1 MTWLFDSARK
11 FHITACN
18 FLQKYFKLG
27 LSSIIMDNM
36 SGLAPSSQSHILTG
50 DKLVYLAVKYSKV
63 VDNIQTIDGM
73 DRLKDEI
80 RRYVTDDD
88 VKELCKDTFEEFW
101 DDVGKLTDGG
111 AGWLRYEI
119 LPRFALGLGT
129 KHDATGDVERGFSTM
144 NLIHQNKQRNAMEQ
158 DTLNAHLLIKAGVE
172 AKEVTKN
179 CDKCKIYPIVAHC
192 HCELFEVHDLMREK
206 CKVAWQKCLNA
217 QASAAITRKE
227 VTAEMEERK
236 KKYDVEEVSRIE
248 KEKETLAVKSVF
260 CSAKCFEPVYIL
272 TEKSKKTKAVSKTP
286 SAKSPG
292 AKSPGAKTPGAK
304 TPGAKTPGAKTP
316 GAKTS
321 GAKTPGAKTPS
332 AKTPS
337 AKTPSAKTPS
347 VITTTASPSAFRI
360 PRKSEEKDYNSKK
373 KSSHGV
379 KRKAGTFLD

>member
-1 MTWLFDSARK
+1 MEKEIKALGLSPKSPQMTWLFDSARK

-272 TEKSKKTKAVSKTP
+272 TEKSKKNKSCFQDSQCQVSRRQDSRCQDSRCQDSKC
-286 SAKSPG
+286 
-292 AKSPGAKTPGAK
+292 
-304 TPGAKTPGAKTP
+304 
-316 GAKTS
+316 
-321 GAKTPGAKTPS
+321 
-332 AKTPS
+332 
-337 AKTPSAKTPS
+337 
-347 VITTTASPSAFRI
+347 
-360 PRKSEEKDYNSKK
+360 KDSKCKDPKCKDPKCNYYNCQPLSFQD
-373 KSSHGV
+373 S
-379 KRKAGTFLD
+379 